1 MHDPEQD
8 AAIAAATEAAEW
20 DAAREGLTLTFERIV
35 VAGDAAVASFVVD
48 ASRRMIVG
56 LERARDDWDALNSTV
71 LGPDHRASQSFRPS
85 EHRTGRWTIFA
96 AGLAPD
102 GVSGASITLAGD
114 QHVVPVIERLY
125 LFAVAVDR
133 EPELEPLAVSFVE

>member
-20 DAAREGLTLTFERIV
+20 DAQGLALTFERIV
-35 VAGDAAVASFVVD
+35 VAGDAAIASFVVD

-56 LERARDDWDALNSTV
+56 LERARDWDALSSTV

-85 EHRTGRWTIFA
+85 EHRTNRWTIFA

>member
-1 MHDPEQD
+1 MSVS
-8 AAIAAATEAAEW
+8 
-20 DAAREGLTLTFERIV
+20 RVTFERIV

-48 ASRRMIVG
+48 ESRRIIVG
-56 LERARDDWDALNSTV
+56 LERASGNWDALNSTV

-85 EHRTGRWTIFA
+85 EHRTGRWTIIA

-102 GVSGASITLAGD
+102 GATRASITLAGD
-114 QHVVPVIERLY
+114 QRVVPVIERLY

-133 EPELEPLAVSFVE
+133 EPELDPFAVSFVE

>member
-1 MHDPEQD
+1 MLSLMNLDL
-8 AAIAAATEAAEW
+8 AGRIALVSGSTKGIGRAI
-20 DAAREGLTLTFERIV
+20 
-35 VAGDAAVASFVVD
+35 
-48 ASRRMIVG
+48 
-56 LERARDDWDALNSTV
+56 
-71 LGPDHRASQSFRPS
+71 
-85 EHRTGRWTIFA
+85 A